1 MAPQMYQIR
10 DTMVNIFLI
19 AEQQGLTLIDTGTV
33 GGAKAVARA
42 LARYGFQPSDVKTIL
57 ITHADMDH
65 VGGAAA
71 LKALTGAPIYASAGE
86 ALALAE
92 GRPPRP
98 INIGPIGRP
107 LYGLAERLMPIT
119 PVSPVQ
125 TLADGDV
132 LPILGG
138 LHVLSTPGHT
148 PDHLS
153 FFAPAYGVLFAGDSL
168 MSLPGGLRFADGPA
182 TWDYAVGCE
191 SVRRQAALAPR
202 WIACGHGPVLEG
214 AAVRFPALPGGV
226 GVP

>member
-10 DTMVNIFLI
+10 DTIVNMFLI
-19 AEQQGLTLIDTGTV
+19 VEEQGLTLIDTGTA
-33 GGAKAVARA
+33 GAAKAVTRT
-42 LARYGFQPSDVKTIL
+42 LAKHGFQPADVKTIL
-57 ITHADMDH
+57 ITHADPDH
-65 VGGAAA
+65 AGGAAA

-92 GRPPRP
+92 GRPPRQP
-98 INIGPIGRP
+98 KAGPLGRQ
-107 LYGLAERLMPIT
+107 LFKLSERLMPIT

-138 LHVLSTPGHT
+138 LQVLSTPGHT

-153 FFAPAYGVLFAGDSL
+153 FYAPAYGVLFAGDS
-168 MSLPGGLRFADGPA
+168 MISTPAGLRFADGPV
-182 TWDYAVGCE
+182 TWDYALGCE

-202 WIACGHGPVLEG
+202 WVACGHGPVLEG
-214 AAVRFPALPGGV
+214 AAVRFPEFAGGV
-226 GVP
+226 GVS